1 MRKWVVTAIILVLL
15 AIVAGTVFRYQLKE
29 MITGG
34 EAKALENAQRLID
47 EGRPVSALNWLRPFA
62 REMRETGAKA
72 ERWRQLYLTAAL
84 NAKDGAALV
93 EIYEGYPKA
102 LQGNEE
108 AQLLVADRLIKT
120 NRPSDYA
127 RLREQWKGVE
137 TKPEVWFDLDADQ
150 MLLQG
155 DRSGAIV
162 HLNSHSFTGKADTGR
177 LVRLALLTVK
187 DQPRQ
192 AWEYLAQAHQK
203 DPQNPEILS
212 YRARLLEVVGQ
223 TGLALNEYLSA
234 AEAAPEQAF
243 YQDQLAEF
251 YRRHDR
257 YDLAVDA
264 WKTQLEK
271 GESDVIWLKAWFWT
285 RVIVPR
291 DIAFDAQ
298 KLPKGSLEPFL
309 KYLVALPKGKFWD
322 AEAFAKLP
330 NNQTYLQTQQVTFW
344 LRLLDA
350 LQRHNEDLAWE
361 LLQYN
366 FFSPQSWNPGLENL
380 LRKVL
385 TYRKI
390 GTFNIDVVNAD
401 ANAALVKPANGD
413 KKVEHPMV
421 TEVNA
426 LSVKGADVLKISPE
440 LRELLTS
447 PLAVPASFLVSGW
460 LGAALDL
467 TPKPIVIPEG
477 MPEWLAFNYAQ
488 AIKAVQGNEPALEFI
503 RHHKESPSLT
513 LMLAELLIANKE
525 LDAGAEKLRQLS
537 AVDSDVGVR
546 AAWLLSLLYTE
557 RKQFDQARA
566 VIAGQPRLAQDTLG
580 LETLA
585 RISLIEGKTQEADQK
600 YQQIQD
606 KSWEAKSYLARKA
619 FKDKDYAKA
628 KTLTLELLQQFPSN
642 VVLRQN
648 YQRILEALGTEN
660 AAPQPTIPAVNTQ
673 KTVPL
678 HE

>member
-1 MRKWVVTAIILVLL
+1 MRKWVIIVMLL
-15 AIVAGTVFRYQLKE
+15 TLALVAGTVYRYPLKE
-29 MITGG
+29 LVTGG

-62 REMRETGAKA
+62 REMHETGAKA
-72 ERWRQLYLTAAL
+72 ERWRQLFLTAAL
-84 NAKDGAALV
+84 NAKDGGALLEV
-93 EIYEGYPKA
+93 YEGNPKA

-108 AQLLVADRLIKT
+108 AVLLVADRLIKT
-120 NRPSDYA
+120 NRPSEYA

-137 TKPEVWFDLDADQ
+137 TKPEIWFDLDADQ
-150 MLLQG
+150 LLLQG
-155 DRSGAIV
+155 DRTGAIA
-162 HLNSHSFTGKADTGR
+162 HLNSRTFTGKADTGR

-192 AWEYLAQAHQK
+192 AWEYLAQAHEK
-203 DPQNPEILS
+203 DPQNPEIRS

-234 AEAAPEQAF
+234 AESAPDQAF

-291 DIAFDAQ
+291 EIAFDA
-298 KLPKGSLEPFL
+298 KALPKGPLEPLL
-309 KYLVALPKGKFWD
+309 KYLVALPKRTFWD
-322 AEAFAKLP
+322 AEAFSKLP
-330 NNQTYLQTQQVTFW
+330 GNQTYLQTQQATFW
-344 LRLLDA
+344 LRLMDA
-350 LQRHNEDLAWE
+350 LQKHNEDLAWE

-366 FFSPQSWNPGLENL
+366 YFAPQSWNPGLENL

-390 GTFNIDVVNAD
+390 GTFNIDVVTPEPTLATVPKQ
-401 ANAALVKPANGD
+401 ANVD
-413 KKVEHPMV
+413 KVQHPMV

-447 PLAVPASFLVSGW
+447 PLAIPASFLVSGW

-467 TPKPIVIPEG
+467 SPQPLQVPEG

-488 AIKAVQGNEPALEFI
+488 AIRAVQGPAVALEFI
-503 RHHKESPSLT
+503 KQRKSTPSLS
-513 LMLAELLIANKE
+513 LMLGELLIANKE
-525 LDAGAEKLRQLS
+525 LDAGAEQLRQLS
-537 AVDSDVGVR
+537 SLDSDAGVR
-546 AAWLLSLLYTE
+546 AAWLLSLLYME
-557 RKQFDQARA
+557 RKQFEQARA
-566 VIAGQPRLAQDTLG
+566 VIVGQPRLAKDTLG
-580 LETLA
+580 METLA
-585 RISLIEGKTQEADQK
+585 RISLLEGNVVDAEKRYQE
-600 YQQIQD
+600 IQD

-619 FKDKDYAKA
+619 FKDQDFAKA
-628 KTLTLELLQQFPSN
+628 KVLTQELLQQFPN
-642 VVLRQN
+642 NAVLRSN
-648 YQRILEALGTEN
+648 YQRIQEALEPGSSRSS
-660 AAPQPTIPAVNTQ
+660 AVIEEV
-673 KTVPL
+673 KVEKVV